1 MPVAE
6 APACPERSRKAAAP
20 PTKRDQRKKR
30 ARRVLSGLLAGLNRL
45 LELGDFSRGDVFR
58 D

>member
-1 MPVAE
+1 MLLWKLGGGPLL
-6 APACPERSRKAAAP
+6 
-20 PTKRDQRKKR
+20 R
-30 ARRVLSGLLAGLNRL
+30 AFFAGLNRL